1 MLFSIIIDAFTIKY
15 KMKKSIF
22 ACFIALF
29 VSILATAFT
38 PKPTY
43 DYPFQ
48 DPSVS
53 IEKRVENLVSLL
65 TLDEKI
71 SQMVNNAPAIPRLGI
86 PAYNWWNE
94 TLHGVARSPYHVTSF
109 PQAIAM
115 AATWDTLALH
125 QMADF
130 CAIEGRA
137 IFNDSQRKGKTG
149 IYLGLT
155 YWTPNINIFRD
166 PRWGRG
172 QETYGEDP
180 FLTGALGKAFV
191 RGLEGNDPRYLK
203 ASACAKHFAVHS
215 GPEWNRSTFN
225 AKVSDFDLWDTY
237 LPAFR
242 DLIVDAKVSGVMCAY
257 NALEGQP
264 CCGNDKLMNTIL
276 RNDWHFT
283 GYVTSDCGG
292 ITHFWKAHKTH
303 ATQEAAASDA
313 VLHGTD
319 CECSSKPNY
328 LTLKKAIKDG
338 LITEAQIDV
347 SVKRLFTIRFRLG
360 MFDPENLVPFSKIDT
375 SVLEN
380 PAHKALALKMAQQS
394 IVLLKND
401 NILPL
406 SKKVFSDPKNGKKVA
421 VVGPN
426 ADDKSVLLS
435 NYYGYPSKITT
446 VLEAIRSKVGDNII
460 YEKGINLIDNNVFK
474 PNYPTKD
481 FTFNN
486 QSGFQAEYFK
496 NTKFEGKPLAT
507 KMVQTIDYQWGDGEQ
522 VAENVIANEI
532 SIRFIS
538 NYTPSVSGEIT
549 FELKGDDKCRL
560 FVDGEKRIETDLK
573 NGYYTFNAEAG
584 KTYKIVIE
592 YMQYA
597 DNAEIKFDVGTM
609 ERASPQT
616 IADRVRNADVIV
628 FVGGISAK
636 LEGEA
641 MPVTI
646 DGFKCG
652 DRTHIALPSVQTEL
666 MQALKTTGKP
676 VVFVNMSGGAMGFEW
691 ESANLPAIL
700 QAWYGGQSGGEAI
713 ADVLFGDYNPSGRLP
728 VTFYKNVKDL
738 PDFEDYSMD
747 NRTYRYFKGAALYPF
762 GFGLSYTNYAYKKLK
777 IKSPKS
783 NEMTVNV
790 TVTNTGKTAGD
801 EVVQLYLSHKNAP
814 FKTPIRTLKGFQ
826 RLYLK
831 AGESRSLT
839 FKLGKTELS
848 EIDGSGKVVPMRGDF
863 EVSVGG
869 SQPSENG
876 ILEKKVIQKMVKIM

>member
-1 MLFSIIIDAFTIKY
+1 
-15 KMKKSIF
+15 MKQTFIAISTCIF
-22 ACFIALF
+22 AIAASLLNVSFIE
-29 VSILATAFT
+29 
-38 PKPTY
+38 KPSY
-43 DYPFQ
+43 EYPFQ
-48 DPSVS
+48 DPSVPL
-53 IEKRVENLVSLL
+53 EKRVENLVSLL

-71 SQMVNNAPAIPRLGI
+71 SQMGNNAPAIERLGI

-115 AATWDTLALH
+115 AATWDTLAL
-125 QMADF
+125 QKMANF

-137 IFNDSQRKGKTG
+137 IYNDSQKKGKTG

-180 FLTGALGKAFV
+180 FLTGSLGKAFV
-191 RGLEGNDPRYLK
+191 RGLEGNDPKYLK

-264 CCGNDKLMNTIL
+264 CCGNDKLMNNIL
-276 RNDWHFT
+276 RNDWKFT

-303 ATQEAAASDA
+303 PSQEAAAADA

-328 LTLKKAIKDG
+328 LTLKKAIKEG
-338 LITEAQIDV
+338 LITEAQIDL

-360 MFDPENLVPFSKIDT
+360 MFDPKDIVPFSKIDVT
-375 SVLEN
+375 VLEN
-380 PAHKALALKMAQQS
+380 PAHKALALQMAQQS
-394 IVLLKND
+394 LVLLKNE
-401 NILPL
+401 NVLPL
-406 SKKVFSDPKNGKKVA
+406 SKKGQKVA
-421 VVGPN
+421 IVGPN
-426 ADDKSVLLS
+426 ADDKSVMLS
-435 NYYGYPSKITT
+435 NYYGYPSKIVS
-446 VLEAIRSKVGDNII
+446 VLDGIREKIGDNVI

-474 PNYPTKD
+474 PNYPIKD

-486 QSGFQAEYFK
+486 QTGFQAEYFK
-496 NTKFEGKPLAT
+496 NTKFEGKPLVT
-507 KMVQTIDYQWGDGEQ
+507 KTVQTIDYQWGDGEQ
-522 VAENVIANEI
+522 IVENLIANQI
-532 SIRFIS
+532 SIRFTS
-538 NYTPSVSGEIT
+538 NFTPSVSGEIT
-549 FELKGDDKCRL
+549 FELKGDDKCKL
-560 FVDGEKRIETDLK
+560 FVDGEQRIETDLK
-573 NGYYTFNAEAG
+573 NGYFTLNAERG
-584 KTYKIVIE
+584 KSYKIVIE
-592 YMQYA
+592 YMQYS
-597 DNAEIKFDVGTM
+597 DNAELKFDVGII
-609 ERASPQT
+609 EKASPQT
-616 IADRVRNADVIV
+616 IADRVKSADVIV

-646 DGFKCG
+646 DGFKGG
-652 DRTHIALPSVQTEL
+652 DRTHIALPMVQTE
-666 MQALKTTGKP
+666 MMKALKATGKP

-691 ESANLPAIL
+691 EAANLPAII

-728 VTFYKNVKDL
+728 VTFYKNGEDL

-747 NRTYRYFKGAALYPF
+747 NRTYRYFKGTPLYPF
-762 GFGLSYTNYAYKKLK
+762 GFGLSYTNFAYKKLK
-777 IKSPKS
+777 IKSSKS
-783 NEMTVNV
+783 DAMTAHV
-790 TVTNTGKTAGD
+790 TISNIGKTAGD

-814 FKTPIRTLKGFQ
+814 FKTPIRVLKGFQ
-826 RLYLK
+826 RIHLK
-831 AGESRSLT
+831 AGETQTLT
-839 FKLGKTELS
+839 FKLGKNELS
-848 EIDGSGKVVPMRGDF
+848 EIDENGKVVPMYGEF

-869 SQPSENG
+869 SQPSKKM
-876 ILEKKVIQKMVKIM
+876 ILDRTVVQKIVKID